1 MTGQYSKLETP
12 EAQLEYLLLSVCR
25 SRTTKLPAPSAQDF
39 SDSRLPGPQRR
50 ARHNDE

>member
-1 MTGQYSKLETP
+1 MTRHHPKLETP
-12 EAQLEYLLLSVCR
+12 QAQLEYLLLSVCR